1 MSPLSVLHLSHHDG
15 CIADFEYVASEL
27 GLAVRSCK
35 YDDGYNIGPERADRS
50 WERWRD
56 RLCQSDVV
64 LVSDTAPLA
73 RIVMQHL
80 DEYAGHLVV
89 WVCNRFDYADEA
101 TNDCGFPDAD
111 YYALFRWASLHPRV
125 HIAPYTPFE
134 YHYARRFG
142 VELGERV
149 IKPIGRRL
157 ARSTAQLVPP
167 GVDKSATV
175 FVPPYHNDT
184 VLMDLADVVSRL
196 GVPAFSGRYGG
207 PEELAGFRGLVHIP
221 YAWSTFAFFES
232 LQNAIPMFVP
242 SRVFLLR
249 LAMQRGFW
257 WQQARMLPRLQRV
270 SEWYAPSHDFFVY
283 FRSWRDL
290 RRKLRVVD
298 LDHVRRRMRRFAAQ
312 HADVTLASW
321 RGLFEQIEGAT

>member
-1 MSPLSVLHLSHHDG
+1 MPPLRVLHLSHHDG
-15 CIADFEYVASEL
+15 CIADFEYVSSEL
-27 GLAVRSCK
+27 GFDVRSYK
-35 YDDGYNIGPERADRS
+35 FDDGYNIGPERADS
-50 WERWRD
+50 AWERWRD
-56 RLCQSDVV
+56 RFCQADVV

-80 DEYAGHLVV
+80 DEYEGHLVV

-111 YYALFRWASLHPRV
+111 YYALFRRASLHPRV

-142 VELGERV
+142 VELGEQV

-167 GVDKSATV
+167 GVDKAATV
-175 FVPPYHNDT
+175 FVPPYHNDS
-184 VLMDLADVVSRL
+184 VMMDLAAHVSSL
-196 GVPAFSGRYGG
+196 GAPAYCGRYGG
-207 PEELAGFRGLVHIP
+207 PEDLVGFRAVVHIP
-221 YAWSTFAFFES
+221 YAWSTFAFFET

-249 LAMQRGFW
+249 LARRRDFW

-270 SEWYAPSHDFFVY
+270 SEWYAPAHDFFVY
-283 FRSWRDL
+283 FHSWRDL
-290 RRKLRVVD
+290 RRKLRRVD
-298 LDHVRRRMRRFAAQ
+298 LDEVRHRM
-312 HADVTLASW
+312 
-321 RGLFEQIEGAT
+321 

>member
-1 MSPLSVLHLSHHDG
+1 MPPLRVLHLSHHDG
-15 CIADFEYVASEL
+15 CIADFEYVSSEL
-27 GLAVRSCK
+27 GLDVRSYK
-35 YDDGYNIGPERADRS
+35 FDDGYNIGPERADRS

-56 RLCQSDVV
+56 RFCQSDVV

-101 TNDCGFPDAD
+101 TNDCGFPDPD
-111 YYALFRWASLHPRV
+111 YYALFRRASSHPRV

-157 ARSTAQLVPP
+157 ARSTPQLVPP
-167 GVDKSATV
+167 VIDKSATL
-175 FVPPYHNDT
+175 FIPPYNNDS
-184 VLMDLADVVSRL
+184 VMMDLAAHVSSL
-196 GVPAFSGRYGG
+196 GAPAYCGRYGG
-207 PEELAGFRGLVHIP
+207 PEDLAGFRAVVHIP
-221 YAWSTFAFFES
+221 YAWSTFALFEN

-242 SRVFLLR
+242 HQRFLLR
-249 LAMQRGFW
+249 IARRRGFFW
-257 WQQARMLPRLQRV
+257 PEAPMLPSLQRV
-270 SEWYAPSHDFFVY
+270 SEWYAPGHDFFVY

-290 RRKLRVVD
+290 RRKLRAVD
-298 LDHVRRRMRRFAAQ
+298 LDDVRRRMRQFAAQ
-312 HADVTLASW
+312 HAYATLASW
-321 RGLFEQIEGAT
+321 RGLFEQIESAR